1 MNSSTWV
8 SSKNK
13 YSKSGFSKR
22 KFTVAALARSGRSLL
37 LAVWIIR
44 LGIFSAMSCLA
55 MYGRRSAQAASE
67 DLPAGEPDELS
78 VGSEIA
84 PPQLAGFHQKPPEP
98 LQPHCLQPV
107 GGTPDEAGQYV
118 EAAAHAEDDGHPK
131 APTVALAPDL
141 LEWRGHTDEQHVCT
155 ARPDFFDDGLVMFR
169 AKIAVAEAD
178 DLDARVPDTAPFD
191 QRLDHLGPGAE
202 EIYAQPLR
210 SGRRQQARHQIDAG
224 HSLGCWLA
232 RCPQGPDH
240 RHAVGHGKVSCTAGQ
255 RQRRIMANHAQVGG
269 IGRDNHV
276 GDARGAAK
284 LETSGHCRLHGD
296 RVKGEA
302 QQLGPFSALHRRL
315 IETREPGGWRT
326 RGGPA
331 RRRPGPWRPACR
343 CAGSRA
349 GRIGEN
355 A

>member
-44 LGIFSAMSCLA
+44 LGIFSAMSCVA

-118 EAAAHAEDDGHPK
+118 EAAAHADDDGHPK
-131 APTVALAPDL
+131 APAVALAPDL
-141 LEWRGHTDEQHVCT
+141 LEGRGHTDEQHVCT
-155 ARPDFFDDGLVMFR
+155 ARPDFFDDDLVIFR
-169 AKIAVAEAD
+169 AKIAVAEAG
-178 DLDARVPDTAPFD
+178 DLDARVPDTARFD
-191 QRLDHLGPGAE
+191 QLLDHLGPGAE

-224 HSLGCWLA
+224 HSLGCRLA

-255 RQRRIMANHAQVGG
+255 RQRWIMAHHAEVGG
-269 IGRDNHV
+269 LAV
-276 GDARGAAK
+276 TTTWEMRGARQNPTHRATAVSTVTASK
-284 LETSGHCRLHGD
+284 EKPSS
-296 RVKGEA
+296 
-302 QQLGPFSALHRRL
+302 SACSVLF
-315 IETREPGGWRT
+315 IYASP
-326 RGGPA
+326 
-331 RRRPGPWRPACR
+331 
-343 CAGSRA
+343 
-349 GRIGEN
+349 
-355 A
+355 